1 MHCCLE
7 SVRTLRIIFG
17 NRKCCVFIFVLNCVS
32 VSAPTIPVPHPTS
45 APVPHSASPNR
56 VSVPAATTNVT
67 NPTSGIL
74 LFGVGGHDRKKKVKN
89 DTITITTIATADDQV
104 MTNTVIS
111 ISISSPKQKR
121 LSSMLS
127 THLTSTMTK
136 TSGTKHAYTGRPP
149 S

>member
-1 MHCCLE
+1 M
-7 SVRTLRIIFG
+7 TTI
-17 NRKCCVFIFVLNCVS
+17 NLNEQPVVKKVKRSSSTITNS
-32 VSAPTIPVPHPTS
+32 VSPPKQKRTSKKLSTDLTSNDQGVAVVTKKAITGPTG
-45 APVPHSASPNR
+45 
-56 VSVPAATTNVT
+56 
-67 NPTSGIL
+67 GIL
-74 LFGVGGHDRKKKVKN
+74 LFGVGGHNRKKKVKN

-111 ISISSPKQKR
+111 ISILSPKQKR